1 MIQLMASFFNGK
13 WVWIAVIIAMLGFA
27 GLEYYKKEL
36 MQKELEILRLQNKK
50 LEDITMTTIGV
61 NADNAVM
68 FSELK
73 QLMNKSL
80 NEISKLMS
88 RYNKLERELKKLK
101 QEVRDA
107 EDGQIAPALR
117 VAIDG
122 LLGRATAEHN
132 QTSRASENTD
142 TNSTADTTATKFK

>member
-122 LLGRATAEHN
+122 LFTRATAEHN

-142 TNSTADTTATKFK
+142 TNSTADTTTTKFK